1 MSVTH
6 ELMIAGFGG
15 QGVLFAGKILVYA
28 GLLAGKEVSWL
39 PSYGPEMRGGTANIN
54 VMISD
59 TMIGSPIVTNPT
71 MLVAM
76 NQPSLEKFEKD
87 VKKDGIILIDSTL
100 IPAQV
105 KRADVKTCYIPA
117 TKLAEDKGLKGL
129 ANMIMVGKVTKEL
142 GVFDLEVV
150 KAATSKSV
158 PERKQDLLASNL
170 RAIEIGFNYMEG

>member
-1 MSVTH
+1 MSITH

-15 QGVLFAGKILVYA
+15 QGVLFAGKILSYA

-59 TMIGSPIVTNPT
+59 TMIGSPIIDNPT

-87 VKKDGIILIDSTL
+87 VKKDGIIIVDSTL
-100 IPAQV
+100 IPIKV
-105 KRADVKTCYIPA
+105 KRTDVKAFYIPS
-117 TKLAEDKGLKGL
+117 TKLAEDEGIKGL
-129 ANMIMVGKVTKEL
+129 ANMIMVGKITKEL
-142 GVFDLEVV
+142 GIFDLEVV
-150 KAATSKSV
+150 KVATSKSI
-158 PERKQDLLASNL
+158 PERKQDLLAYNL
-170 RAIEIGFNYMEG
+170 KAIEIGYNFIEG